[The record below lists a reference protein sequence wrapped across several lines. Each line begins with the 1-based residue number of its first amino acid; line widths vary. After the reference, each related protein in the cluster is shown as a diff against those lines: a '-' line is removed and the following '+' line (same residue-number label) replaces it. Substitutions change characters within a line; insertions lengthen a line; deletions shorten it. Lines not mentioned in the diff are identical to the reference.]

1 MRACRCFLA
10 VVGLSL
16 VSSVAWAGGWTQEEG
31 AYYAK
36 VWGRALVGENGYFA
50 DRESRTLADPFTD
63 LSLGVYGEYGLT
75 PGWTLLATGAPVG
88 YASAGEGSALY
99 VGPLVGGVRRA
110 ILTGD
115 VRLAVEG
122 RYGFAPGVGDK
133 VVGQGVVEGQPYV
146 YRPALLNHQGELELQ
161 VGWGWGGGWLSG
173 SAGAQASSAEGV
185 DPAVIGSFQVG
196 VKAWDAFVFDM
207 QLWLREPLGDVTD
220 TNVAG
225 VGQTRYLGVGLGA
238 SWWFSQSWG
247 LRLGLEGVFYA
258 ASNAAAAPLTLAI
271 EHKGF

>member
-1 MRACRCFLA
+1 
-10 VVGLSL
+10 
-16 VSSVAWAGGWTQEEG
+16 
-31 AYYAK
+31 
-36 VWGRALVGENGYFA
+36 
-50 DRESRTLADPFTD
+50 
-63 LSLGVYGEYGLT
+63 
-75 PGWTLLATGAPVG
+75 
-88 YASAGEGSALY
+88 
-99 VGPLVGGVRRA
+99 LVGGVRRA

-238 SWWFSQSWG
+238 SWWFTQAWG
-247 LRLGLEGVFYA
+247 VRLGLEGVFYA
-258 ASNAAAAPLTLAI
+258 ESNAAAAPLTLAI